1 MPATTASLPQAQ
13 TLRQQYPIPSDEAAQ
28 PHGSARFVIRF
39 DRGSGERPELKGAF
53 LRWQAG
59 FLRVCAAIGDAERYD
74 LPHVARDLA
83 TRAERAFPGARLS
96 VVPVLA

>member
-1 MPATTASLPQAQ
+1 MPSTPLTCKPITAADGASLR
-13 TLRQQYPIPSDEAAQ
+13 LGR
-28 PHGSARFVIRF
+28 ARFVIRF

-74 LPHVARDLA
+74 LPYIARDIA
-83 TRAERAFPGARLS
+83 TRAERAFPGARLT